1 MFVVGA
7 LFVMVAGALVL
18 DITLTNT
25 RRGLIR
31 SEGVWGWAA
40 MGLAGFA
47 VAVVGFVLASMAAS
61 NLAIE
66 TLHISV
72 PPMAGNPLY
81 PLLGGLR
88 GVGEECLLRG
98 LRLPGFA
105 ERVPL
110 QFQGL

>member
-1 MFVVGA
+1 MALISVTRATVIEESPFFVPLSLSRVSYPLSKRYKTGGVIVLVVG
-7 LFVMVAGALVL
+7 
-18 DITLTNT
+18 T
-25 RRGLIR
+25 
-31 SEGVWGWAA
+31 
-40 MGLAGFA
+40 
-47 VAVVGFVLASMAAS
+47 